1 MAERS
6 QVPPPQYGHGPAS
19 SSASA
24 LRRTRVGTGVRRNL
38 FQNQLARRPTASS
51 TSSGETASTTRGI
64 DFDSAADMNIVVRDK
79 NGDIEVFDPLA
90 LLEDDN
96 GAIDEREEA
105 KRNRERLAENVR
117 QLSVARGRG
126 EDDG

>member
-6 QVPPPQYGHGPAS
+6 QVPPPQCGHGPTS

-24 LRRTRVGTGVRRNL
+24 LGRTRVGTGVRRNL
-38 FQNQLARRPTASS
+38 FQNQLTRRPTASS
-51 TSSGETASTTRGI
+51 TSSGETASTARGI

-79 NGDIEVFDPLA
+79 NGDIEVFDPLP

-105 KRNRERLAENVR
+105 KRDRERLAENVR
-117 QLSVARGRG
+117 QLSVTRGRG